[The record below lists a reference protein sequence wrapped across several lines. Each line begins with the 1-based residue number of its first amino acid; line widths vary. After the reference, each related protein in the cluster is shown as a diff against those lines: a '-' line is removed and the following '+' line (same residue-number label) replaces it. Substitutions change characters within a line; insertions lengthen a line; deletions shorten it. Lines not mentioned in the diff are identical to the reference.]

1 MVGSNEIVS
10 VIAPLRWIARL
21 FRNYAGNMRR
31 DTEPTC
37 DVPGR
42 ERQGGR
48 AVIVGR
54 DLLRPIKKRKGFG
67 RTSPVAPEGALM
79 YYSHSWISL
88 RFGSFNLARLGVAA
102 PAGLRHFYRH
112 VGFET
117 GTGSVRRRGSLRSA
131 SEVLRARRSSNQASK
146 VARS

>member
-1 MVGSNEIVS
+1 MPSMVGSNEIVS

-31 DTEPTC
+31 DAKPTC

-54 DLLRPIKKRKGFG
+54 ELLRPIKQRKALR
-67 RTSPVAPEGALM
+67 RTSPVAPEGALR
-79 YYSHSWISL
+79 YFAHVQTFSK
-88 RFGSFNLARLGVAA
+88 FGNLVQTRLGVPA
-102 PAGLRHFYRH
+102 PAGLF
-112 VGFET
+112 
-117 GTGSVRRRGSLRSA
+117 LCI
-131 SEVLRARRSSNQASK
+131 
-146 VARS
+146 